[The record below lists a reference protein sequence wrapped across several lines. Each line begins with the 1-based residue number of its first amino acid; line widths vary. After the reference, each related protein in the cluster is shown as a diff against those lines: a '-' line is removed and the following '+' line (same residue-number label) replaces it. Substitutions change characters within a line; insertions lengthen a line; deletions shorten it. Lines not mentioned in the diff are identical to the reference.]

1 LVQEQF
7 IQLIRIELVNILE
20 YFYLS
25 LLQNFYMNTLNFNE
39 QIIVDV

>member
-1 LVQEQF
+1 
-7 IQLIRIELVNILE
+7 LIRIELVNILE